1 MEVSGEQDCTNRLT
15 ELHFLPAGAQRHG
28 KYLEYAQNFHDV
40 TGSPSLPMTRL
51 QFIAHYGVF
60 GMPADK
66 ASQEF
71 ANADDDGSG
80 KLSLHEYILVR
91 HRLDGQAGSGEQ
103 SQEAKLTT
111 LGYFPAGAPK
121 YHLYEQWAR
130 TFQTETGGKDTMG
143 LEQFTAYMTR
153 TFNASAEV
161 ARTAFQAEDADG
173 SGALN
178 VTAYWLHAVL

>member
-1 MEVSGEQDCTNRLT
+1 MFTCNPSPRPPLT
-15 ELHFLPAGAQRHG
+15 LPL
-28 KYLEYAQNFHDV
+28 KV
-40 TGSPSLPMTRL
+40 
-51 QFIAHYGVF
+51 
-60 GMPADK
+60 
-66 ASQEF
+66 
-71 ANADDDGSG
+71 
-80 KLSLHEYILVR
+80 HEYVLVR
-91 HRLDGQAGSGEQ
+91 HILELNQTGQTGGEQ

-161 ARTAFQAEDADG
+161 ARTAFQAVDADG

-178 VTAYWLHAVL
+178 VTAYWLHDVL